1 MMNRL
6 IFSLCLLSAAGS
18 LIAGPSIA
26 QQSVASKDASVGIIL
41 DLQGQ
46 VSLNG
51 GGRKLQLLSY
61 LKAGEQVQ
69 LETGAKLSISLYA
82 NRSVYRFTGP
92 AVLVAEKDQIK
103 ALKGTAPEIKQV
115 KEKLV
120 AGADNGQLL
129 TGAIRMRQ
137 LPPKIAVLMPENA
150 SILLCAP
157 KELTWASAEKA
168 SYEVR
173 IVDEDENLIAETRTE
188 AATWALPSNL
198 KWQVGRSYKWTVS
211 FVSDRDGGRYLSSGE
226 FKIADESTQL
236 ELQKMK
242 PSEDAMIEDWVLYAA
257 QLQAKSLFQEAR
269 EAWKKIAQV
278 RPDLERQRQAN

>member
-6 IFSLCLLSAAGS
+6 IFSLCLLSAAS
-18 LIAGPSIA
+18 SFIAGPSMA

-92 AVLVAEKDQIK
+92 AVLVAEKDQIR

-150 SILLCAP
+150 STLLRAP

-168 SYEVR
+168 SYEVK
-173 IVDEDENLIAETRTE
+173 IVDEDENLIAETRSDS
-188 AATWALPSNL
+188 ANWSLPSNL
-198 KWQVGRSYKWTVS
+198 KWQAGRSYKWTVS
-211 FVSDRDGGRYLSSGE
+211 FVSERDGGRYLSSGE
-226 FKIADESTQL
+226 FKLADEAMQT

-242 PSEDAMIEDWVLYAA
+242 PSDDAMIEEWVLYAA
-257 QLQAKSLFQEAR
+257 QLQAKSVFQEAR
-269 EAWKKIAQV
+269 EVWKKIALV

>member
-1 MMNRL
+1 MLESLMMNRL

-41 DLQGQ
+41 DLQGR

-69 LETGAKLSISLYA
+69 LETGAKLNIPICKSFGVSLYRA
-82 NRSVYRFTGP
+82 RRFG
-92 AVLVAEKDQIK
+92 AEKDQIK

-150 SILLCAP
+150 SICC
-157 KELTWASAEKA
+157 
-168 SYEVR
+168 VR
-173 IVDEDENLIAETRTE
+173 R
-188 AATWALPSNL
+188 
-198 KWQVGRSYKWTVS
+198 
-211 FVSDRDGGRYLSSGE
+211 
-226 FKIADESTQL
+226 
-236 ELQKMK
+236 
-242 PSEDAMIEDWVLYAA
+242 
-257 QLQAKSLFQEAR
+257 KS
-269 EAWKKIAQV
+269 
-278 RPDLERQRQAN
+278 